1 MTPLKIAIEEE
12 NIEIIKLLLSHPKID
27 INIKNNI
34 FLCK

>member
-27 INIKNNI
+27 INLSTI
-34 FLCK
+34 